1 MNTSFTF
8 NNCLSCESVDRVVKA
23 LTVGTQNMLR
33 SMPLQ
38 HNTIIKECI
47 HFVNQNTHLSEIY
60 FHSFQMK
67 QICNSFFSIIPNNC
81 IKLSVLLSLF
91 TSVIIRAVMF

>member
-33 SMPLQ
+33 SQ